1 VSPLDGIPV
10 WPLAAVWC
18 PSTKEI
24 GICYAMT
31 TAGKP
36 LVMVRDGNTLQPSHH
51 DLPWLLDLSNP
62 DTRAAYDRRLALA
75 LGCPDDGRLDRYL
88 SVRIGRGG
96 GGIAGQI
103 LLASDRWTG
112 GAVVNTTDP
121 LLARALAWPADKRSS
136 P

>member
-18 PSTKEI
+18 PSTKES

-36 LVMVRDGNTLQPSHH
+36 LVMVRDGNALQPSHH

-62 DTRAAYDRRLALA
+62 DTHGRRWRAEGYSLERLVLVEVAEWE
-75 LGCPDDGRLDRYL
+75 P
-88 SVRIGRGG
+88 
-96 GGIAGQI
+96 
-103 LLASDRWTG
+103 
-112 GAVVNTTDP
+112 
-121 LLARALAWPADKRSS
+121 
-136 P
+136 